1 MIGDDRPKECL
12 ERRKMLNEEKSRSEK
27 KKRFIAHVKQN
38 QDGSW
43 RDPHLL
49 EKHLNDTASKAGTF
63 ASEFGNKD
71 WGEAAGFWH
80 DLGKFLPAWQ
90 KYLCR
95 KSGYDS
101 EAHIEESNN
110 RPNHSTSG
118 AVLAITK
125 LEKNYKKAARLL
137 AYVIG
142 GHHAGLPD
150 WYAHLDNRLLNDKG
164 LLNTEELEIINNL
177 PEAKLFLEKSIPQ
190 SFPSVFSKDD
200 LNVKQENSMEELHLW
215 VRMLFSCLVDADFL
229 DTEKYMDEKVRGD
242 YLTLEEL
249 KERFDNYMR
258 DKKSDSELNKKR
270 NEILEQCK
278 NKASFPSGFFSL
290 NVPTGGG
297 KTLSSMAFALN
308 HALKNDKKRIIMAIP
323 YTSIIEQTAKVFK
336 YGTDNDEEI
345 KERKK
350 TGKLLFGEDQV
361 VEHHSNLDPENE
373 SSKNRLASEN
383 WDAPIIVT
391 TNVQLFE
398 SLFANRTSAC
408 RKLHNIANSIII
420 LDEAQMLPPE
430 YLKPII
436 SVLKGLVDYF
446 GVTVVLMTA
455 TQPALNG
462 KIGSEP
468 NSFEGLTNVTNI
480 IEDPDLLAKDF
491 NRVEI
496 KFPNDLNRR
505 KDWEEIAEELKTFDQ
520 VLCIVN
526 TRNDCRQLH
535 SLMPEGT
542 VHLSAFMCGEER
554 SEIISDIKNRLRN
567 GEAIRVISTQLV
579 EAGVDIDFPV
589 VYRALAGLDS
599 IAQAAGRCNRENK
612 LFPKPGNVVVFNPP
626 KPSPPGLLRKGE
638 DACKAIIR
646 NQSYQELTP
655 KLYTDYFKYLYT
667 NLNTFDEPEFYN
679 HLVKDASDFTFQF
692 KTFAQRFNLI
702 DSMAQKSIIVWYKND
717 NTGSNSFD
725 LIERLKHAGP
735 SKDLIRKLQRF
746 IVNVPYDEKN
756 PNNMFNRI
764 QKNNYIEL
772 IHSYWV
778 QNDPILYKPGLGL
791 LGNESDWIIGSGV
804 V

>member
-1 MIGDDRPKECL
+1 MKE
-12 ERRKMLNEEKSRSEK
+12 
-27 KKRFIAHVKQN
+27 FIAHVKQEEN
-38 QDGSW
+38 GSW
-43 RDPHLL
+43 AEPHFLVD
-49 EKHLNDTASKAGTF
+49 HLNDTANKAGTF

-71 WGEAAGFWH
+71 WGELVGFWH

-95 KSGYDS
+95 KSGFDP

-110 RPNHSTSG
+110 RPNHSTAG
-118 AVLAITK
+118 AVLPFVK
-125 LEKNYKKAARLL
+125 FNDSPAAKLL

-150 WYAHLDNRLLNDKG
+150 WYAHLDTRLLGEDSK
-164 LLNTEELEIINNL
+164 LNTVDIEIIKNI
-177 PEAKLFLEKSIPQ
+177 PETKQFLEKPIPKTI
-190 SFPSVFSKDD
+190 PSVFINKDS
-200 LNVKQENSMEELHLW
+200 NKINESSNEQLHLW

-229 DTEKYMDEKVRGD
+229 DTEKYMDEKGRGG
-242 YLTLEEL
+242 YRSFSEL
-249 KERFDNYMR
+249 KELFDNYMTE
-258 DKKSDSELNKKR
+258 KKSDSELNKKR
-270 NEILEQCK
+270 NEILEQCR
-278 NKASFPSGFFSL
+278 NKASLPPGFFSL

-308 HALKNDKKRIIMAIP
+308 HALKHDKKRIIMAIP

-336 YGTDNDEEI
+336 YGTDNNDEIEQ
-345 KERKK
+345 RKK
-350 TGKLLFGEDQV
+350 IGKYLFGENQV

-373 SSKNRLASEN
+373 SSKNRLAAEN

-408 RKLHNIANSIII
+408 RKLHNITNSIII

-430 YLKPII
+430 YLKPIL

-446 GVTVVLMTA
+446 GVTVVMMTA
-455 TQPALNG
+455 TQPALIG
-462 KIGSEP
+462 KIGIEP
-468 NSFEGLTNVTNI
+468 NSFEGLTNITNI
-480 IEDPDLLAKDF
+480 IDDPDSLTKVF
-491 NRVEI
+491 KRVDI
-496 KFPNDLNRR
+496 KFPDDLNKR
-505 KDWEEIAEELKTFDQ
+505 KNWEEIAEELKTFDQ
-520 VLCIVN
+520 VLCVVN
-526 TRNDCRQLH
+526 TKNDCRQLH
-535 SLMPEGT
+535 SLMPEGS

-554 SEIISDIKNRLRN
+554 SEIISEIKTKLKNR
-567 GEAIRVISTQLV
+567 EPIKVISTQLV

-599 IAQAAGRCNRENK
+599 IAQAAGRCNRENN
-612 LFPKPGNVVVFNPP
+612 LFPNIGNVVVFNPP
-626 KPSPPGLLRKGE
+626 KQAPPGLLRKGE

-655 KLYTDYFKYLYT
+655 RLYTDYFKYLYT

-692 KTFAQRFNLI
+692 RTFAQKFNLI
-702 DSMAQKSIIVWYKND
+702 DSMAQKSIVVWYENK

-725 LIERLKHAGP
+725 LIEKLKYAGP
-735 SKDLIRKLQRF
+735 SKNLIRKLQRF

-764 QKNNYIEL
+764 QKNNYIEP
-772 IHSYWV
+772 IHGYWI
-778 QNDPILYKPGLGL
+778 QSDSILYKPGLGL
-791 LGNESDWIIGSGV
+791 LGNESDWIIGNGV